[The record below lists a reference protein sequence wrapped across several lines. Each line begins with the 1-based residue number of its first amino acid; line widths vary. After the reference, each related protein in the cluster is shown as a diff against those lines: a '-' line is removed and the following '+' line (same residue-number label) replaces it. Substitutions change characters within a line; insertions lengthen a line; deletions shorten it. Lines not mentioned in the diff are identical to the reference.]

1 MTREPTEREVKAAR
15 ELGMPVKDYMLLT
28 SIRED
33 DLDEDDDIMT
43 KRKKKP
49 AAAAPDTRSVY
60 DKFLEAKRQADTAG
74 AFKFTFYNKVYVK
87 DQGAWQREDGGKLP
101 QPPQPK
107 SPCAGYDTSE
117 SCNAD
122 PACSFAKGPGKPHCK
137 KRASPKRASPKRA
150 PALPPL
156 VAATPFLGPAP
167 AGVATAR
174 ARVMGT
180 QAANYAMPALAP
192 R

>member
-1 MTREPTEREVKAAR
+1 M
-15 ELGMPVKDYMLLT
+15 
-28 SIRED
+28 
-33 DLDEDDDIMT
+33 
-43 KRKKKP
+43 
-49 AAAAPDTRSVY
+49 
-60 DKFLEAKRQADTAG
+60 
-74 AFKFTFYNKVYVK
+74 YVK
-87 DQGAWQREDGGKLP
+87 DQGGVAARGRRQACRSRRSQKARAP
-101 QPPQPK
+101 
-107 SPCAGYDTSE
+107 GYDTSE

-180 QAANYAMPALAP
+180 QAANYAMARARAPGETSTRWGSCKNVMIQLSALMLAQ
-192 R
+192 RFFAFA